1 MMPLRH
7 LLLVSFAT
15 LGTALPAAEDEVV
28 RRWSFDSADD
38 LRGWE
43 VGRGV
48 EGLRVEGGRLAGRL
62 THADAYIFA
71 PAVSIPLDGL
81 VLRVRWSCAKSGSG
95 QCYFATEKSP
105 DFAEA
110 RVVSREVPADENLAE
125 GKTLETEFPLD
136 RGGKDGA
143 TLTRFRLDPFNG
155 ATDVEFAI
163 DDVTLVR
170 MEARLE
176 VGFALSGAVVAI
188 GETAPFRVWL
198 RHLGGRRDF
207 QKFAVA
213 LGTKIDDTKID
224 DAKTDNTKT
233 NDTVKLELGPGALS
247 ASRELRPIDPPA
259 GPGFRKFVASLSRDG
274 KEVHR
279 LESGILAGI
288 SDEPTGVA
296 MESGNVRVEV
306 VRPVPGERGSAAAR
320 VWLKDGDRW
329 REAAL
334 LFPLME
340 IVTEEKGTVR
350 RSWPELSVTVHEE
363 RRILLSL
370 PTNVRSLIRPE
381 VELRFEPDR
390 VAGTSKRE
398 AVAVRVSLRGRP
410 STQILRIAGPT
421 VRRRVA
427 PGTNPLDRHALF
439 GGLEFLE
446 PGWRSSSDRAVGPRF
461 ADRWTPHPF
470 KVCLPVMAVEQDG
483 ITTAVLW
490 DPLQEW
496 APGRRM
502 PAATFASPNF
512 LEEQA
517 DHAFHLSIPNVGEAR
532 GENETQARAA
542 FPLGE
547 EGISITMTLH
557 AALGEPVLAAARRW
571 YEHFGIPAAPPA
583 PQSDRKTYD
592 LLARCLGETIY
603 WPSKTESVE
612 KGWRGH
618 WFLEK
623 SSHHRAD
630 FAAELLLHSRTTGE
644 KRWIEAT
651 GLDARRPLIDTI
663 GSLWSRAVGGGG
675 GGGSAEAAARAMS
688 DDGTF
693 PYRDTPEVK
702 ESTRRHTS
710 GEFDSLGE
718 DGSTSLGTCVQGALP
733 LVRYFALTWEPRL
746 REPAER
752 ALKALRRFRVPRG
765 AQVWEVHQQI
775 PDIRA
780 AALAVE
786 MLRDGYL
793 ATGDESYLRDA
804 FYWAEAGLPFLFTW
818 RTPHDPQPAVVRTSR
833 DRDDA
838 SKSRGHPAADLF
850 EEPKRQ
856 VNPYGTIPV
865 LGPTFYVVN
874 WFGVL
879 VQWCGLEW
887 AAKVLDLL
895 ELRDDPVLRAAAEGV
910 ARSGLQQMFDR
921 EPWTGLYPD
930 VWDLRG
936 NWAGGALISPRL
948 IIDAL
953 RAGGHLPQELRTWGR
968 RAGDGPDALLVHGW
982 GKVGACR
989 RTEQVLRVEVEF
1001 LAGET
1006 CELLVA
1012 RAARPRMVSAA
1023 GKTLTEKTDDA
1034 EGWRHDADRRLLGI
1048 RFVAPERGA
1057 TIEVQFE

>member
-1 MMPLRH
+1 MHVRC
-7 LLLVSFAT
+7 LLVVSVAA
-15 LGTALPAAEDEVV
+15 LATALPAAEDEVV
-28 RRWSFDSADD
+28 CRWTFDSADD
-38 LRGWE
+38 FRGWE

-62 THADAYIFA
+62 AHADAYIFA

-81 VLRVRWSCAKSGSG
+81 VLRVRWSCPRGGSG

-110 RVVSREVPADENLAE
+110 RVVSREVPSE
-125 GKTLETEFPLD
+125 GMTIETEFPLD

-155 ATDVEFAI
+155 ATEVEFAI
-163 DDVTLVR
+163 DEVILVR

-176 VGFALSGAVVAI
+176 VGFAPVGSVVAA
-188 GETAPFRVWL
+188 GESAPFRVWL

-207 QKFAVA
+207 GKLRVA
-213 LGTKIDDTKID
+213 FGD
-224 DAKTDNTKT
+224 KTD
-233 NDTVKLELGPGALS
+233 DIDKLELGPGATS
-247 ASRELRPIDPPA
+247 ASRKLRPIVAPA
-259 GPGFRKFVASLSRDG
+259 GPGFRKFVASLWRDG
-274 KEVHR
+274 QEVHR
-279 LESGILAGI
+279 LESGILAGL

-296 MESGNVRVEV
+296 IESGSVRVEI

-320 VWLKDGDRW
+320 VWLKEGDRW

-340 IVTEEKGTVR
+340 IVTLDRNRIVH

-370 PTNVRSLIRPE
+370 PTTIRSVIRPE

-390 VAGTSKRE
+390 AGGPSKRE
-398 AVAVRVSLRGRP
+398 AIAIRVSLRGLP
-410 STQILRIAGPT
+410 STQVLRIAGPT

-427 PGTNPLDRHALF
+427 RGMDPLERHALF

-483 ITTAVLW
+483 IATALLW

-512 LEEQA
+512 LEEQS
-517 DHAFHLSIPNVGEAR
+517 DHAFSLSIPDVGEAR
-532 GENETQARAA
+532 GENEAQARAP

-547 EGISITMTLH
+547 AGISISMALH
-557 AALGEPVLAAARRW
+557 VGRGEPALAAARRW

-583 PQSDRKTYD
+583 PHDEKKSYD

-603 WPSKTESVE
+603 WPAKPGSAE

-623 SSHHRAD
+623 PSHYRAD
-630 FAAELLLHSRTTGE
+630 FAAELLLHARTTGE

-651 GLDARRPLIDTI
+651 GLDGRRPLIDTI
-663 GSLWSRAVGGGG
+663 GSLWSRAMG
-675 GGGSAEAAARAMS
+675 GGGSAEAAVRAMRE
-688 DDGTF
+688 DGTY

-733 LVRYFALTWEPRL
+733 LVRRLALTGDPAL
-746 REPAER
+746 RGPAER
-752 ALKALRRFRVPRG
+752 ALKALHRFRVPRG

-786 MLRDGYL
+786 MLVDGYL
-793 ATGDESYLRDA
+793 TTGDASYLRDA
-804 FYWAEAGLPFLFTW
+804 HYWAEAGLPFLFTW
-818 RTPHDPQPAVVRTSR
+818 RTPHDPHPAIVRTSR

-838 SKSRGHPAADLF
+838 SKGRGHAAADLF
-850 EEPKRQ
+850 EEPRRQ
-856 VNPYGTIPV
+856 VTPYGTIPV

-953 RAGGHLPQELRTWGR
+953 RAGGHLPQELRTWSR

-982 GKVGACR
+982 GKVRECR
-989 RTEQVLRVEVEF
+989 RTEQVLGVKLEF
-1001 LAGET
+1001 LAGEP
-1006 CELLVA
+1006 CEVLVA
-1012 RAARPRMVSAA
+1012 RAVRPKSVSVGA
-1023 GKTLTEKTDDA
+1023 KMLSERSDDS
-1034 EGWRHDADRRLLGI
+1034 EGWRHDRERGLLGI
-1048 RFVAPERGA
+1048 RFVSKERLA
-1057 TIEVQFE
+1057 AIEVRFE